1 MALLLTR
8 QPSVR
13 PRQSIEGA
21 QLKTSRHLWWISSVV
36 PTFRW
41 ERRFSTVVGDAS
53 RWIGRWIRPM
63 TSLTRRGRIQSGSS
77 SRMQSLQQLLW
88 TAAPSL
94 GPGRFR
100 GIWVMANLAPAR
112 CGVTATPRA
121 FQTCPGQISSASP
134 RTIWH
139 AASS

>member
-1 MALLLTR
+1 MGA
-8 QPSVR
+8 PSLQNVAEA
-13 PRQSIEGA
+13 PED
-21 QLKTSRHLWWISSVV
+21 WISSVV

-41 ERRFSTVVGDAS
+41 ERRFSTVVGDAF

-77 SRMQSLQQLLW
+77 STMQSSQQLLW

-100 GIWVMANLAPAR
+100 RIWVMASPVPRGHSRLAHGR
-112 CGVTATPRA
+112 
-121 FQTCPGQISSASP
+121 SASRLQGQFGMQLRPYRAPGLGRP
-134 RTIWH
+134 RWGQRSGKPV
-139 AASS
+139 A